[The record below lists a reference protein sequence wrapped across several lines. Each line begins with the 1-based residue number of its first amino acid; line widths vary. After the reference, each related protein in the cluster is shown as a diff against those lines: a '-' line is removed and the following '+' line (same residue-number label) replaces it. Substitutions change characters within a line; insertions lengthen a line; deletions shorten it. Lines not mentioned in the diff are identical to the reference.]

1 MNKEIFNNTE
11 ENNSEEKQILTYVED
26 EDGFHANLLIK
37 QDLLSRVKKID
48 LKIKKENIFKNVPS
62 KLSILNPLKRKN
74 EIFYFVSTK
83 EMSEQIHNNLKSIP
97 VEIRSKIRMVH
108 IGAVKILLKSQFQ
121 AGINSPIKMALI
133 DNRITDRQDCILGA
147 AKGNLAYQKFMFS
160 VYPKFA
166 LDLKSANIDK
176 TLSFIHHFER
186 SDLMSPEI
194 GHVKDK
200 QFCDINP
207 QENSWVLNIARNKKA
222 LGETLRPR
230 ISMDSLHIGESSERK
245 DNNLIRNMSLKID
258 SKTVKIKTLD
268 DNTEKKEYVFSTSGK
283 AGVQTIVNHC
293 NNLNQIIARCLLK
306 TSKISHYLGI
316 SKDIS
321 TDISKNKIPFNQFKN
336 DLAFMVK
343 NNLDKNDFEKFF

>member
-83 EMSEQIHNNLKSIP
+83 EMSVDIKDTIGAVFLPLLTKEQIHNNLKSIP

-108 IGAVKILLKSQFQ
+108 IGAVKILIKSQFQ

-133 DNRITDRQDCILGA
+133 NNRITDRQDCILGA

-166 LDLKSANIDK
+166 LDLKYANIDK

-186 SDLMSPEI
+186 SDLMSP
-194 GHVKDK
+194 G
-200 QFCDINP
+200 
-207 QENSWVLNIARNKKA
+207 
-222 LGETLRPR
+222 
-230 ISMDSLHIGESSERK
+230 
-245 DNNLIRNMSLKID
+245 
-258 SKTVKIKTLD
+258 KTVKIKTLD
-268 DNTEKKEYVFSTSGK
+268 DNTEKIEYVFSTSGK
-283 AGVQTIVNHC
+283 AGIQIIVNHC
-293 NNLNQIIARCLLK
+293 NNLNQIIAR
-306 TSKISHYLGI
+306 S
-316 SKDIS
+316 
-321 TDISKNKIPFNQFKN
+321 
-336 DLAFMVK
+336 FMVK
-343 NNLDKNDFEKFF
+343 NNLDKNDFEKIFEVIERQNKLTIKLTQSIDKHSILLENSLKNNQFVEEVAKKANIEGTLKETNLKITNIHDQLKQLIG

>member
-1 MNKEIFNNTE
+1 
-11 ENNSEEKQILTYVED
+11 
-26 EDGFHANLLIK
+26 
-37 QDLLSRVKKID
+37 
-48 LKIKKENIFKNVPS
+48 
-62 KLSILNPLKRKN
+62 
-74 EIFYFVSTK
+74 
-83 EMSEQIHNNLKSIP
+83 
-97 VEIRSKIRMVH
+97 
-108 IGAVKILLKSQFQ
+108 
-121 AGINSPIKMALI
+121 MALI

-147 AKGNLAYQKFMFS
+147 ARGNLAYQKFMFS

-186 SDLMSPEI
+186 SDLMNPGDKPFTITYLIGYALTNSHHSIDYKKDEYIELDDVFSEI

-245 DNNLIRNMSLKID
+245 D

-283 AGVQTIVNHC
+283 ADI
-293 NNLNQIIARCLLK
+293 LLK
-306 TSKISHYLGI
+306 PEPS
-316 SKDIS
+316 
-321 TDISKNKIPFNQFKN
+321 
-336 DLAFMVK
+336 
-343 NNLDKNDFEKFF
+343 

>member
-1 MNKEIFNNTE
+1 
-11 ENNSEEKQILTYVED
+11 
-26 EDGFHANLLIK
+26 
-37 QDLLSRVKKID
+37 
-48 LKIKKENIFKNVPS
+48 
-62 KLSILNPLKRKN
+62 
-74 EIFYFVSTK
+74 
-83 EMSEQIHNNLKSIP
+83 
-97 VEIRSKIRMVH
+97 
-108 IGAVKILLKSQFQ
+108 
-121 AGINSPIKMALI
+121 MALI

-186 SDLMSPEI
+186 SDLMSPGDKPFTITYLIGYALTNSHHSIDYKKDEYIELDDVFSEI

-200 QFCDINP
+200 QLCDINP

-245 DNNLIRNMSLKID
+245 D

-283 AGVQTIVNHC
+283 AGIQTIVNHC
-293 NNLNQIIARCLLK
+293 NNLNQIIARSFL
-306 TSKISHYLGI
+306 
-316 SKDIS
+316 
-321 TDISKNKIPFNQFKN
+321 
-336 DLAFMVK
+336 VK
-343 NNLDKNDFEKFF
+343 NNLDKNDFEKFFEVGLTIKLTQFIEKHSILLENSLKNNQFVEEVAKKANIEGTLKETNLKITNIHEQLKQLI

>member
-1 MNKEIFNNTE
+1 
-11 ENNSEEKQILTYVED
+11 
-26 EDGFHANLLIK
+26 
-37 QDLLSRVKKID
+37 
-48 LKIKKENIFKNVPS
+48 
-62 KLSILNPLKRKN
+62 
-74 EIFYFVSTK
+74 
-83 EMSEQIHNNLKSIP
+83 
-97 VEIRSKIRMVH
+97 
-108 IGAVKILLKSQFQ
+108 
-121 AGINSPIKMALI
+121 
-133 DNRITDRQDCILGA
+133 
-147 AKGNLAYQKFMFS
+147 MFS

-186 SDLMSPEI
+186 SDLMSPGDKPFTITYLIGYALTNSHHSIDYKKDEYIELDDVFSEI

-343 NNLDKNDFEKFF
+343 NNLDKKDFEKFFEVIEKQNKLTIKLTQSIDKHSILLESSLKNNQFVEEVAKKANIEGTLKETNIKITNIHDQLKQLIG

>member
-1 MNKEIFNNTE
+1 MNNEIFNNTE

-83 EMSEQIHNNLKSIP
+83 EMSVDIKDTIGAVFLPLLTKEQIHNNLKSIP

-186 SDLMSPEI
+186 SDLMSPGDKPFTITYLIGYALTNSHHSIDYKKDEYIELDDVFSEI

-245 DNNLIRNMSLKID
+245 DSNLIRNMSLKID
-258 SKTVKIKTLD
+258 SLRQNIK
-268 DNTEKKEYVFSTSGK
+268 
-283 AGVQTIVNHC
+283 
-293 NNLNQIIARCLLK
+293 QI
-306 TSKISHYLGI
+306 
-316 SKDIS
+316 
-321 TDISKNKIPFNQFKN
+321 TDIIN
-336 DLAFMVK
+336 
-343 NNLDKNDFEKFF
+343 E